1 MTVTRTERVAA
12 SVLAVLV
19 LLLLAAV
26 PASAL
31 DVEVKGVRTVGAA
44 VTTAIELRDL
54 IPDRFKKTLV
64 DGGVLH
70 LRVQAELWEAR
81 PVWDRL
87 VYPAIVRVFRFTQ
100 GAGATLSMTDATG
113 AATTT
118 QEAPRTMPIDV
129 PLGDP
134 SRMSQDSKYY
144 VHVVATLG
152 TLAEREA
159 DDVGD
164 AVFGRPSEANSLGAL
179 GRLVFRT
186 ALQIGDYL
194 QSVTAQTRSR
204 KLSGAEITRP

>member
-1 MTVTRTERVAA
+1 MTVTRTGRVAA

-113 AATTT
+113 AVTTT

-134 SRMSQDSKYY
+134 SRMSPDSRYY

>member
-1 MTVTRTERVAA
+1 MTATRTGRVAA

-19 LLLLAAV
+19 LLLLVAI

-100 GAGATLSMTDATG
+100 GAGATLSMTDAAG
-113 AATTT
+113 SVTTT
-118 QEAPRTMPIDV
+118 QEAPRAMPIDV

-134 SRMSQDSKYY
+134 SRVSRDSRYY

-152 TLAEREA
+152 TLADQEA

>member
-1 MTVTRTERVAA
+1 MVLALSALLVAA
-12 SVLAVLV
+12 A
-19 LLLLAAV
+19 

-31 DVEVKGVRTVGAA
+31 DVEVKGLHTVGAA
-44 VTTAIELRDL
+44 VTTAIELRDV
-54 IPDRFKKTLV
+54 IPERFRKTLV
-64 DGGVLH
+64 EGGVLH

-100 GAGATLSMTDATG
+100 GAGATLSMTDAAG
-113 AATTT
+113 AVATT
-118 QEAPRTMPIDV
+118 QEAPRTMPMDV

-134 SRMSQDSKYY
+134 SRVSPDSRYY

-164 AVFGRPSEANSLGAL
+164 AVFGRPSESNSLGAL

-186 ALQIGDYL
+186 ALQISDYL
-194 QSVTAQTRSR
+194 QSVTAQTKSR
-204 KLSGAEITRP
+204 KFAGAEIIRP